1 MGFTPM
7 LHSLTLCNDAFME
20 TSNKITGEHIM
31 ANVMNAFCTDT
42 EQAAAKRAA
51 TPVARKKSEGKPA
64 QPRPSAVAPVRI
76 TALYGHN
83 PRQNQ
88 LLAALPDEDF
98 ERILPH
104 LEFISM
110 PFDMTVCEADTQMN
124 HVYFLT
130 SSIVSLLYE
139 TRDGASAE
147 IAVIGNEGI
156 VGVTLFMGGGAS
168 PNRAVVKSAG
178 YGFRL
183 KASVFMEEFRRGG
196 ALQQSLLRYT
206 NALIAQMS
214 HTAVCNRHHN
224 VMQQLCRW
232 LLLTLDRLPSNEMA
246 VSQGLI
252 ATMLGVRRESVTE
265 AAGKLQ
271 DEGMIQYRRGH
282 ITVMD
287 RAGLET
293 RACECYAGVK
303 KEYDRLKCSHARQK

>member
-1 MGFTPM
+1 
-7 LHSLTLCNDAFME
+7 
-20 TSNKITGEHIM
+20 
-31 ANVMNAFCTDT
+31 MNAFCGAGNAASARN
-42 EQAAAKRAA
+42 AAASAS
-51 TPVARKKSEGKPA
+51 RKKSEA
-64 QPRPSAVAPVRI
+64 RTSRLAAVPPVRI

-83 PRQNQ
+83 PKQNQ
-88 LLAALPDEDF
+88 LLASLPEEDF
-98 ERILPH
+98 ERLLPH

-110 PFDMTVCEADTQMN
+110 PFDMTVCEADTQMH
-124 HVYFLT
+124 HVYFL
-130 SSIVSLLYE
+130 SSSVVSLLYE

-156 VGVTLFMGGGAS
+156 VGVTLFMGGAS

-206 NALIAQMS
+206 SALIAQMS

-282 ITVMD
+282 ITVLD
-287 RAGLET
+287 RAGLEQ

-303 KEYDRLKCSHARQK
+303 KEYDRLQCSHASTKSAN

>member
-1 MGFTPM
+1 M
-7 LHSLTLCNDAFME
+7 LRSLTLCNDAFME
-20 TSNKITGEHIM
+20 TSNKITGESIM
-31 ANVMNAFCTDT
+31 ANVMNAFGSAT
-42 EQAAAKRAA
+42 ERAAAKPA
-51 TPVARKKSEGKPA
+51 VAPAPRKKAEGKPA
-64 QPRPSAVAPVRI
+64 QPRHPAVAPVRI
-76 TALYGHN
+76 SALYGHN
-83 PRQNQ
+83 PKQNQ
-88 LLAALPDEDF
+88 LLDALPDEDL
-98 ERILPH
+98 ERLLPH

-110 PFDMTVCEADTQMN
+110 PFDMTVCEAETQMN

-130 SSIVSLLYE
+130 SSVVSLLYE

-271 DEGMIQYRRGH
+271 EEGMIQYRRGH

-287 RAGLET
+287 RVGLES
-293 RACECYAGVK
+293 RACECYAGVR
-303 KEYDRLKCSHARQK
+303 KEYDRLKCSHAKQK

>member
-1 MGFTPM
+1 
-7 LHSLTLCNDAFME
+7 
-20 TSNKITGEHIM
+20 M
-31 ANVMNAFCTDT
+31 ADLVNALYGSAN
-42 EQAAAKRAA
+42 AANARNAA
-51 TPVARKKSEGKPA
+51 ARKKNEA
-64 QPRPSAVAPVRI
+64 RSARLAAVPPVRI

-83 PRQNQ
+83 PKQNQ
-88 LLAALPDEDF
+88 LLASLPQEDF
-98 ERILPH
+98 DRLLPH

-110 PFDMTVCEADTQMN
+110 PFDMTVCEAETQMH

-130 SSIVSLLYE
+130 SSVVSLLYE

-206 NALIAQMS
+206 SALIAQMS

-232 LLLTLDRLPSNEMA
+232 MLLTLDRLPSSEMA

-271 DEGMIQYRRGH
+271 DEGLIQYRRGH
-282 ITVMD
+282 ITVLD
-287 RAGLET
+287 RAGLEG

-303 KEYDRLKCSHARQK
+303 KEYDRLQCSHAAAKAAN

>member
-1 MGFTPM
+1 
-7 LHSLTLCNDAFME
+7 
-20 TSNKITGEHIM
+20 M
-31 ANVMNAFCTDT
+31 ANLMNALCGAGN
-42 EQAAAKRAA
+42 AASTRSAA
-51 TPVARKKSEGKPA
+51 TPASRKKAEARTTRLAAIP
-64 QPRPSAVAPVRI
+64 PVRI
-76 TALYGHN
+76 TALYGHD
-83 PRQNQ
+83 PKQNQ
-88 LLAALPDEDF
+88 LLASLPQEDF
-98 ERILPH
+98 ERLLPH

-130 SSIVSLLYE
+130 SSVVSLLYE

-206 NALIAQMS
+206 SALIAQMS

-282 ITVMD
+282 ITVLD
-287 RAGLET
+287 RAGLEA

-303 KEYDRLKCSHARQK
+303 KEYDRLQCSHGAAKTAN

>member
-1 MGFTPM
+1 
-7 LHSLTLCNDAFME
+7 
-20 TSNKITGEHIM
+20 M
-31 ANVMNAFCTDT
+31 ADLVNALYGSAN
-42 EQAAAKRAA
+42 AANARNAA
-51 TPVARKKSEGKPA
+51 ARKKNEA
-64 QPRPSAVAPVRI
+64 RSARLAAVPPVRI

-83 PRQNQ
+83 PKQNQ
-88 LLAALPDEDF
+88 LLASLPQEDF
-98 ERILPH
+98 DRLLPH

-110 PFDMTVCEADTQMN
+110 PFDMTVCEAETQMH

-130 SSIVSLLYE
+130 SSVVSLLYE

-196 ALQQSLLRYT
+196 ALQQALLRYT
-206 NALIAQMS
+206 SALIAQMS

-232 LLLTLDRLPSNEMA
+232 MLLTLDRLPSSEMA

-271 DEGMIQYRRGH
+271 DEGLIQYRRGH
-282 ITVMD
+282 ITVLD
-287 RAGLET
+287 RAGLEE

-303 KEYDRLKCSHARQK
+303 KEYDRLQCSHAAAKAAN